1 MRGMTLVNIADA
13 CKGTLHLY
21 DSKTENGRKT
31 TATCIVH
38 DSRKIEAG
46 GVFVA
51 TRGEKVDGHS
61 FIPGVWEAGALCV
74 ICEEDLATS
83 SFVPGGVKGNYIVVD
98 SSFEAM
104 KRLAEYYRSVLDV
117 TVVGVTGSV
126 GKTSTKEMI
135 ASVLAQKFNV
145 QKTKENFNNEIGVP
159 ISIFSI
165 RDEHEVAVLEMGISD
180 FGEMDRLG
188 RMAKP
193 DHCVITNI
201 GPCHLEFL
209 GDLDGVLK
217 AKTEIFHNR
226 NKAGAVILNGNDEK
240 LRTVKDVEGTKP
252 IFFGSCH
259 TEDEKLAQK
268 GEDDSRKLDIY
279 ATDIVSFGLEG
290 TGCMI
295 HTPKG
300 DFPVRVPLPG
310 IHMVDNALA
319 ATAVGLV
326 LGMEISAIRDGIA
339 SVEGLRGRSHLIHT
353 SRFLLVDDC
362 YNANPKAMRAAIDLI
377 QNANG
382 RKVAILGDMFE
393 LGGDTTSMHAS
404 VGEYAR
410 DKVDVLILCG
420 NLSRNMYEAAKS
432 GAQRTVWF
440 ETRDEMAEALKAELN
455 RNMEEIDW
463 TSEPSKEE
471 PLLEMD
477 DTILIKAS
485 HGMGFDKIVDLLKS

>member
-1 MRGMTLVNIADA
+1 MRGMTLRNIADA
-13 CKGTLHLY
+13 CHGTLYLY
-21 DSKTENGRKT
+21 DKKAESGTD
-31 TATCIVH
+31 TAVSVVI
-38 DSRKIEAG
+38 DSRKVEKG
-46 GVFVA
+46 GIFVA
-51 TRGEKVDGHS
+51 TVGERVDGHS
-61 FIPGVWEAGALCV
+61 FIPKVWEAGALCV
-74 ICEEDLATS
+74 ICEKDPVS
-83 SFVPGGVKGNYIVVD
+83 GGYAPDGIKGNYILVE
-98 SSFEAM
+98 SSFTAL
-104 KRLAEYYRSVLDV
+104 RDIAEYYRSLLDI

-135 ASVLAQKFNV
+135 ASVLSQKFNV
-145 QKTKENFNNEIGVP
+145 QKTQGNFNNEVGVP
-159 ISIFSI
+159 LSIFSL
-165 RDEHEVAVLEMGISD
+165 REEHEVAVLEMGISN
-180 FGEMDRLG
+180 FGEMERLS

-209 GDLDGVLK
+209 GDLDGVLR
-217 AKTEIFHNR
+217 AKTEIFNNR
-226 NKAGAVILNGNDEK
+226 NKNGAVILNGNDER
-240 LRTVKDVEGTKP
+240 LRTVTDVSGTKP
-252 IFFGSCH
+252 VFFGSCH
-259 TEDEKLAQK
+259 TEDEKFAQK
-268 GEDDSRKLDIY
+268 SDDGSFKLDIY

-319 ATAVGLV
+319 ATAVGLA
-326 LGMEISAIRDGIA
+326 LGMDISAIRDGIA
-339 SVEGLRGRSHLIHT
+339 GVEGLSGRSHLIHT

-393 LGGDTTSMHAS
+393 LGEDAAAMHAS
-404 VGEYAR
+404 VGEYAK
-410 DKVDVLILCG
+410 DKVDVLICCG
-420 NLSRNMYEAAKS
+420 QLSHNMYEAALS
-432 GAQRTVWF
+432 GAQRTVWY
-440 ETRDEMAEALKAELN
+440 ETREELIDAINTEMN
-455 RNMEEIDW
+455 RNMEDIDW
-463 TSEPSKEE
+463 TSEPSREE

-485 HGMGFDKIVDLLKS
+485 HGMGFEKIVEMLNS